1 MAQQGSFIFSTRFY
15 DQYWSEKFDFWKNV
29 YGFDF
34 TPLIPAYIQQLV
46 EEPLITMIKQNQVR
60 I

>member
-1 MAQQGSFIFSTRFY
+1 M

-46 EEPLITMIKQNQVR
+46 EEPLITTIKQNQVR